1 MEEFKKVF
9 QKMAISYVE
18 YVQKKIDECKTQT
31 TTNDDANNMSITL
44 MNEVRTANVVAVT
57 VMGDPKYRACR
68 VFRVTGFGKFNG
80 RYFIDKVTHNFSD
93 EGYTSTIE
101 CHKCVTN
108 IR

>member
-57 VMGDPKYRACR
+57 LTRMNQQENEEHT
-68 VFRVTGFGKFNG
+68 VTVYGTVNSVPIHLNQLDN
-80 RYFIDKVTHNFSD
+80 RELYYLSD
-93 EGYTSTIE
+93 SDQGVI
-101 CHKCVTN
+101 
-108 IR
+108 

>member
-57 VMGDPKYRACR
+57 LTRMNQQENEEHT
-68 VFRVTGFGKFNG
+68 VTVYGT
-80 RYFIDKVTHNFSD
+80 D
-93 EGYTSTIE
+93 
-101 CHKCVTN
+101 
-108 IR
+108 